1 MVTIDTRLRLGTR
14 EAPRYKHFKLLRG
27 SLLGILLLVTG
38 CGGGRET
45 LLKEI
50 AEFDRSVQT
59 GTEAIAAYYT
69 NINEQEVKLYT
80 MVIELN
86 PGCELGDFINYQCLD
101 TKWDGQSGQF
111 FASPLKQPPIPLA
124 SIQAR
129 LDILRELSAYSK
141 NLAALAGDSS
151 AEQFQG
157 NIITLTTRLQSLEKK
172 FGDLQKKA
180 EEKQKEAEAN
190 KTDDPSIKPDLSIS
204 ERYLTPLGTIIGILG
219 KMAIQEAQW
228 SAVRQA
234 IIDAE
239 APINTILTEIGND
252 LDAYVYPLTVT
263 GANQRYKLLI
273 INYNQRRAQLKP
285 EERSKLLN
293 DILSAKTA
301 YDLAIVTKPSI
312 VPNDLL
318 ETHSKLVKLAK
329 SDGNPK
335 DLAEVKAWLD
345 RFKTDVE
352 QLIVAVKQLA
362 QIEGEK

>member
-1 MVTIDTRLRLGTR
+1 MATINTHLTLGNR
-14 EAPRYKHFKLLRG
+14 KAPNKRFKVLGG
-27 SLLGILLLVTG
+27 SILSILLLVTG

-50 AEFDRSVQT
+50 GEFDRSVQT

-69 NINEQEVKLYT
+69 NINGQEVKLYT

-86 PGCELGDFINYQCLD
+86 PSCELGDFINYQCLD
-101 TKWDGQSGQF
+101 PKWDGRSGTF
-111 FASPLKQPPIPLA
+111 FASPLKQPPIPLE

-141 NLAALAGDSS
+141 NLAALAGDNS

-157 NIITLTTRLQSLEKK
+157 NIITLKTRLQSLEKK
-172 FGDLQKKA
+172 FADLQKKA
-180 EEKQKEAEAN
+180 EGSNAN
-190 KTDDPSIKPDLSIS
+190 DPTLKPDLSIS
-204 ERYLTPLGTIIGILG
+204 ERYLTPLSTIIGILG

-252 LDAYVYPLTVT
+252 LDLYVYPLTVT
-263 GANQRYKLLI
+263 GANQRYSLLI
-273 INYNQRRAQLKP
+273 INYNQRRTQLKP

>member
-1 MVTIDTRLRLGTR
+1 
-14 EAPRYKHFKLLRG
+14 
-27 SLLGILLLVTG
+27 
-38 CGGGRET
+38 
-45 LLKEI
+45 
-50 AEFDRSVQT
+50 
-59 GTEAIAAYYT
+59 
-69 NINEQEVKLYT
+69 
-80 MVIELN
+80 
-86 PGCELGDFINYQCLD
+86 
-101 TKWDGQSGQF
+101 
-111 FASPLKQPPIPLA
+111 
-124 SIQAR
+124 
-129 LDILRELSAYSK
+129 
-141 NLAALAGDSS
+141 
-151 AEQFQG
+151 
-157 NIITLTTRLQSLEKK
+157 
-172 FGDLQKKA
+172 
-180 EEKQKEAEAN
+180 
-190 KTDDPSIKPDLSIS
+190 
-204 ERYLTPLGTIIGILG
+204 
-219 KMAIQEAQW
+219 
-228 SAVRQA
+228 
-234 IIDAE
+234 
-239 APINTILTEIGND
+239 
-252 LDAYVYPLTVT
+252 VYPLTVT